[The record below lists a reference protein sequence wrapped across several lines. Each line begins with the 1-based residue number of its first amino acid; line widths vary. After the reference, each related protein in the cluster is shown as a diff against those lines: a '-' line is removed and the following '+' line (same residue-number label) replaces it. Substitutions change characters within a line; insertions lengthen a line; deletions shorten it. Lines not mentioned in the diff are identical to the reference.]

1 MTEFATQTTTDGA
14 AHLMLDGPMTIYNA
28 AEIKNQLVHG
38 LEAAPILQLDL
49 SHVTEIDTAGFQLLI
64 MAKREALRRKSEM
77 RIVAHSPAVQDVIEF
92 FNMAA
97 FFGDPLV
104 IPARQE

>member
-14 AHLMLDGPMTIYNA
+14 AHLMLDGAMTIYNA
-28 AEIKNQLVHG
+28 AEIKTQLLG
-38 LEAAPILQLDL
+38 ALNAAPILELDL
-49 SHVTEIDTAGFQLLI
+49 SHVSEMDTAGFQLLVMI
-64 MAKREALRRKSEM
+64 KRESLRLNRSL
-77 RIVAHSPAVQDVIEF
+77 RIIGHSPAVQEVIEF

-104 IPARQE
+104 ISAR

>member
-14 AHLMLDGPMTIYNA
+14 AHLMLDGAMTIYNA
-28 AEIKNQLVHG
+28 AEIKNQLLG
-38 LEAAPILQLDL
+38 ALNTAPILELDL
-49 SHVTEIDTAGFQLLI
+49 SHVSEMDTAGFQLLV
-64 MAKREALRRKSEM
+64 MVKRESLRLNRSL
-77 RIVAHSPAVQDVIEF
+77 RIIGHSPAVQEVIEF

-104 IPARQE
+104 ISAR